1 MKAKVIKKVLSTIL
15 FVVSLAPVLSSAE
28 ELKPIPQSEWC
39 ATPPDKSA
47 QVEASAECIEC
58 LAGQSV
64 GVSSA
69 VAEVASF
76 GKKLQ
81 EETERERAER
91 EAMTY
96 FVLFRERDE
105 DAELRPIWKLVSD
118 IRYFKESSTPEDVE
132 MLKALLKDEEDYKNL
147 ISAKNDEI
155 KSAWAQFRSKNQ
167 EKKFTAM
174 KAMSLEELKKFNA
187 RKRKEVAQ
195 NKNFDLFNEQFSGSP
210 PCRLEDIELM
220 AILAYTGNLFA
231 TLNSDL
237 RTKNSDSWEYK
248 LYLPYIG
255 TMERA
260 LAKLKEHQQVVYRKA
275 KLSPQIVEQYKVGET
290 IVDPA
295 YISTSRSK
303 SYTNPTNAD
312 RDRVVFEI
320 LSKSGKY
327 VAPFSIYSNEEEV
340 LFQPNRKFRVKEKV
354 LKAKDNW
361 LIKLEEI
368 VD

>member
-1 MKAKVIKKVLSTIL
+1 
-15 FVVSLAPVLSSAE
+15 
-28 ELKPIPQSEWC
+28 
-39 ATPPDKSA
+39 
-47 QVEASAECIEC
+47 
-58 LAGQSV
+58 
-64 GVSSA
+64 
-69 VAEVASF
+69 
-76 GKKLQ
+76 
-81 EETERERAER
+81 
-91 EAMTY
+91 
-96 FVLFRERDE
+96 
-105 DAELRPIWKLVSD
+105 
-118 IRYFKESSTPEDVE
+118 
-132 MLKALLKDEEDYKNL
+132 
-147 ISAKNDEI
+147 
-155 KSAWAQFRSKNQ
+155 
-167 EKKFTAM
+167 
-174 KAMSLEELKKFNA
+174 
-187 RKRKEVAQ
+187 
-195 NKNFDLFNEQFSGSP
+195 
-210 PCRLEDIELM
+210 M